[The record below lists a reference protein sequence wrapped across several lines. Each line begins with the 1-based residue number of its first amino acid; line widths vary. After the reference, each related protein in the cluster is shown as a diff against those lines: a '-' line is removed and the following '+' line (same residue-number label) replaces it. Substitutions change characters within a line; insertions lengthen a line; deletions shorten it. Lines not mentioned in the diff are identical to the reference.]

1 MDEKRLPR
9 LPKVHIG
16 EIIREELERQERS
29 VSWLARKLYCDRT
42 NVYKIFRRST
52 IDTDLLMRISVAL
65 EHDFFCE
72 YVRIVE
78 NSMVSDA
85 EVQTAETDVAETDE
99 EEEEEQEPKADV
111 S

>member
-1 MDEKRLPR
+1 MDEKRLPK
-9 LPKVHIG
+9 LPRVHIG
-16 EIIREELERQERS
+16 EIIREEMERQERS

-65 EHDFFCE
+65 EHDFFSE

-78 NSMVSDA
+78 RSMESDDDDLA
-85 EVQTAETDVAETDE
+85 AQTDVEDDE
-99 EEEEEQEPKADV
+99 GEEEQEADGA
-111 S
+111 